1 MPNIMTPFRCDN
13 DIALVTGGGSGLGL
27 ATARCLAAAGA
38 RVVITGRRED
48 VLRQAATDIG
58 PMAVA
63 MPADVNQL
71 DGLPALVERVEAEV
85 GPLGILVNNAG
96 FQLRKAA

>member
-1 MPNIMTPFRCDN
+1 MMADGIGSQAAFRCDN
-13 DIALVTGGGSGLGL
+13 EVALVTGGGSGLGL

-48 VLRQAATDIG
+48 VLRQAAADIG
-58 PMAVA
+58 PAAVA
-63 MPADVNQL
+63 LPADVNHL
-71 DGLPALVERVEAEV
+71 DELPALVERVEAEV

-96 FQLRKAA
+96 F